1 MKPEYNETIDT
12 ETVDTETPTPLAF
25 KPNAW
30 MQVNQF
36 ALQMHLD
43 NLILTYGLEMVKDM
57 LIKKGT

>member
-1 MKPEYNETIDT
+1 MKPEFNETI
-12 ETVDTETPTPLAF
+12 DTETPTPLAF

-43 NLILTYGLEMVKDM
+43 NLILTYGLDAVKDAM
-57 LIKKGT
+57 EKKAS